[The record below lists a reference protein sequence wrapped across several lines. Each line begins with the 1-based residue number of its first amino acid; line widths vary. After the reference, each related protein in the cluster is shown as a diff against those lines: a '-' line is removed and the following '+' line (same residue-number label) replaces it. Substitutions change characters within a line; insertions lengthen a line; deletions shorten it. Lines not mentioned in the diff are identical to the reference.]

1 MPRRSDAR
9 KHTLQMLYL
18 VDQNPDTDIH
28 WVRESVANE
37 LEEDQLIDFAWALFT
52 GVREKQDQL
61 DEQITD
67 VAANWRVER
76 MAPTDR
82 NVIRMGLYEMEFIG
96 TPAAVVLNESIEL
109 AREFGAENSPSF
121 VNGILD
127 KLSQAVA
134 AGAADSDGGSMSPE
148 VSD

>member
-1 MPRRSDAR
+1 MPGRSDAR
-9 KHTLQMLYL
+9 KQTLQMLYL

-28 WVRESVANE
+28 WVRESITKE
-37 LEEDQLIDFAWALFT
+37 LTQDQLVDFAWALFT
-52 GVREKQDQL
+52 GVREKQDRL
-61 DEQITD
+61 DERITG
-67 VAANWRVER
+67 VAENWRVDR

-82 NVIRMGLYEMEFIG
+82 NVLRMGLYEMEFIG

-127 KLSQAVA
+127 KLSQAL
-134 AGAADSDGGSMSPE
+134 AADSEECSSL
-148 VSD
+148 SD